1 MQLSFFTILTHGR
14 KIQVYL
20 MDFIYFPVKFSITG
34 DVSLTKDNLAWSTS
48 NWSDEFKV
56 EYDVIVYSWYN
67 YWANVLH
74 VTTGQNHPR
83 LPAVFFKRTYF
94 NICSHVNGN
103 NDYCQIYNYE
113 LKYLKTKTQVEKL
126 FTASRSMEKPFLRL
140 WTQTHSSSKMPNFIW
155 VIPGI
160 LHLEPL
166 ARFQT
171 SRSMPIWL
179 NEYVDCPTFFPFCFF
194 MNIQIGCFYIQL
206 RVCT

>member
-1 MQLSFFTILTHGR
+1 MYPWQKITSPGPPLIGAMNSKLNMMWLSTVGT
-14 KIQVYL
+14 
-20 MDFIYFPVKFSITG
+20 ITG
-34 DVSLTKDNLAWSTS
+34 LMCFMWLQAKITPAFLLSSLKGHISTS
-48 NWSDEFKV
+48 AAMSMEIMTTVKSTTM
-56 EYDVIVYSWYN
+56 SW
-67 YWANVLH
+67 
-74 VTTGQNHPR
+74 TQTI
-83 LPAVFFKRTYF
+83 T
-94 NICSHVNGN
+94 
-103 NDYCQIYNYE
+103 